1 MGVLKEIT
9 DAQRAIAVRIIRE
22 NAKWA
27 RQRGMTFTAEERE
40 HVAERI
46 ENSTSG
52 VDVEMYHAIMIHE
65 RAHAEADWYRD
76 ATANEMPSP

>member
-1 MGVLKEIT
+1 MGVLKDIT
-9 DAQRAIAVRIIRE
+9 DAQRVIAARIIRE

-52 VDVEMYHAIMIHE
+52 VDVEMYYAIMNCE
-65 RAHAEADWYRD
+65 RADADRD
-76 ATANEMPSP
+76 ATASEMPSP